1 LENGLILTADLSYT
15 KDINGPHVQNW
26 ALYPPTGTL
35 QGVDSRPIYT
45 SADYG
50 GAIADFGLGA
60 GPFVFTNS
68 DKGRIWNAVAKAQK
82 TFDNGL
88 YTMLAYSYLN
98 AKDVNSIEAEIT
110 SDAFAGNPVVGN
122 VNDAT
127 LGYSK
132 YGDTHR
138 FIGVAS
144 KKWTYGDGT
153 WATTISTFFEYAQ
166 GARFNYV
173 YGGDIN
179 GDGSGIND
187 LIYVPTSSE
196 IDQMNFSSSFDVQ
209 AQRSALEAFISQDD
223 YLNGRRGQYAER
235 YGALSPWR
243 GRWDLKFLQD
253 YNVIVSEDKVNT
265 IQFSIDILNIG
276 NMINSDW
283 GLIQQP
289 NSVQPIGVTV
299 DGSGN
304 PTYTFNP
311 DLTKT
316 FGYDSSLMS
325 RWQMQFGLRYSF

>member
-1 LENGLILTADLSYT
+1 
-15 KDINGPHVQNW
+15 
-26 ALYPPTGTL
+26 
-35 QGVDSRPIYT
+35 
-45 SADYG
+45 
-50 GAIADFGLGA
+50 
-60 GPFVFTNS
+60 
-68 DKGRIWNAVAKAQK
+68 
-82 TFDNGL
+82 
-88 YTMLAYSYLN
+88 MLAYSYLN

-110 SDAFAGNPVVGN
+110 SDAFVGNPVVGN
-122 VNDAT
+122 VNDDV

-144 KKWTYGDGT
+144 KRWSYGNDT

-166 GARFNYV
+166 GGRFNYV

-187 LIYVPTSSE
+187 LIYIPTSSE
-196 IDQMNFSSSFDVQ
+196 ISQMTFSGAGQ
-209 AQRSALEAFISQDD
+209 GAALDAFIAQDD
-223 YLNGRRGQYAER
+223 YLSGRRGQYAER
-235 YGALSPWR
+235 YGALAPWR

-253 YNVIVSEDKVNT
+253 LNIKISEDKTNT

-276 NMINSDW
+276 NLISSDW

-289 NSVQPIGVTV
+289 NSIQPIGVSV

-311 DLTKT
+311 DQTQT
-316 FGYDSSLMS
+316 FGYDSSLAS